1 MGIQRTLQRTFLGD
15 VATPPHHPRLALL
28 LRVVPYPNSFRPSSI
43 HSTMRTA
50 TLFAAGAAMLASC
63 VAASDVLDLHK
74 DDFQSTVAPEDL
86 MLVEFFAPWCGH
98 CKALAPHYEEAATIL
113 KNQSIKI
120 AKVDCT
126 AETELCASYGVQ
138 GYPTLKVFR
147 KGEPS
152 EYQGTRKTDGIVSYM
167 KNQAVFNSFAESH
180 RDDYLFGTTSDPTA
194 ISQAGITPP
203 AVVLY
208 KTFDEGRNDL
218 TASFTTEAL
227 ADFVAE
233 HSVPLLD
240 EISPENFAMYAEA
253 GIPLAYIFIPADDAE
268 RATLVKS
275 IEPIAREY
283 KGKVNFVW
291 IDVNK
296 FGDHAKS
303 LNLPEPKWPSFA
315 IQVVQDQ
322 TKFPMPQT
330 ETVDAK
336 SVADFVGR
344 YSRGEI
350 AASIKSQPIPKTQD
364 EAVYTVVADSFEQ
377 VILND
382 DKKDILLELY
392 APWCGH
398 CKRLAP
404 TWETLGEKFANSKD
418 QIMIAKM
425 DANENDVPP
434 AAGFRIQGFPTIKF
448 KKAGAKEFID
458 YEGDRSLESFLEFIE
473 SNSVNGAK
481 PDAAPKASPAATD
494 AGHHDEL

>member
-1 MGIQRTLQRTFLGD
+1 
-15 VATPPHHPRLALL
+15 
-28 LRVVPYPNSFRPSSI
+28 
-43 HSTMRTA
+43 MRTA

-167 KNQAVFNSFAESH
+167 KKQALPAVSKVSSDNHIAFQGEDKIVIIAYTDESDSTNQAVFNSFAESH

-194 ISQAGITPP
+194 ISQAGVTPP

-425 DANENDVPP
+425 DANDNDVPP

-448 KKAGAKEFID
+448 KKAGTKEFID

>member
-28 LRVVPYPNSFRPSSI
+28 LRVVPYPNPFRPSSI

-167 KNQAVFNSFAESH
+167 KKQALPAVSKVSSDNHIAFQGEDKIVIIAYTDESDSTNQAVFNSFAESH

-194 ISQAGITPP
+194 ISQAGVTPP

-336 SVADFVGR
+336 SVAGFVGR

-350 AASIKSQPIPKTQD
+350 AASIKSQPIPKTQ
-364 EAVYTVVADSFEQ
+364 
-377 VILND
+377 
-382 DKKDILLELY
+382 
-392 APWCGH
+392 
-398 CKRLAP
+398 
-404 TWETLGEKFANSKD
+404 GEKFANSKD

-425 DANENDVPP
+425 DANDNDVPP